1 VSRRGGSRLVGRGSA
16 PSRPSAPDW
25 IRWGVDPAW
34 SRIVP
39 VHGHDGVTRDW
50 HVLERPA
57 SPDVAPLGT
66 IVCVHGNPTWSYLW
80 RSFLHRFPAGYRVIA
95 VDQLGMGY
103 SERTE
108 PRRYATRVRDLA
120 DLVDTLVGDAEVIV
134 AGQDWGGAMV
144 MGWAV
149 ANRARVRGLIL
160 CNTGIAIPA
169 GTRGPAVI
177 RLASKMTGFI
187 GHRTRI
193 FVDGTV
199 ALGRDRISS
208 TAREA
213 YRAPYRDA
221 RYREA
226 IGEFVADA
234 PFGPSHPSA
243 TAIAEVAAAV
253 SSLTC
258 PVLLAFGSHDPVF
271 GDRFA
276 DDLFGRM
283 PHADR
288 HRFSQAGHLVIE
300 EADVASVAE
309 RWLHDRFES
318 APQVIS
324 LREAPSPAA
333 AFRPVWAALAERADD
348 TDERADDTTRADDTA
363 HADDIAY
370 ADGATGTEISF
381 SDLRRKV
388 DRIAT
393 GLAARGLKP
402 GDRVA
407 VLVPPSIDLLTTVYA
422 VWRAGGITVIADRG
436 LGLGGLGRAV
446 RSARVSWII
455 GTRQSI
461 AAARTLRWA
470 GGAKAI
476 DVREY
481 AKRERDGA
489 LPDAPLGDHDAAIL
503 FTSGATGP
511 AKGVRYTHGALAAQR
526 DALAITYGITPTD
539 RLVAAFAPFALFGP
553 ALGIASATP
562 DCDVTKPGQLTAA
575 TLFEACNKLN
585 ATMAFASPAA
595 LANVLATNAGVAPL
609 TSLRVVMSAGAPVP
623 AETLTALQ
631 PLAPNA
637 TFHTPYG
644 MTEALPVCDID
655 LTEIVRAE
663 ERIGRRGVCVGQAV
677 HGAEIMIAPLSFDS
691 AAPITAVPVE
701 EMGEIMVRAPWLSA
715 GYNGLWLT
723 ETNARPTDAH
733 GRIWHR
739 SGDVGHI
746 DDQGRLWV
754 EGRSV
759 HVISTANGVQTP
771 VPLER
776 QVEATLDRT
785 RVAAV
790 GVGPVGVQ
798 VVVIVVENRDGDDG
812 LADATLARKVRVA
825 VAPQLIAA
833 VLQRKALP
841 VDIRHNAKID
851 RTAVAAWA
859 GDVLAGGG
867 T

>member
-1 VSRRGGSRLVGRGSA
+1 VSRRGGGRLVGRGSA
-16 PSRPSAPDW
+16 PSRPSAQDW
-25 IRWGVDPAW
+25 TRWGVEPAW
-34 SRIVP
+34 SRV
-39 VHGHDGVTRDW
+39 VAVAGHDGVTRDW
-50 HVLERPA
+50 HVLDRPA
-57 SPDVAPLGT
+57 APDARSLGT
-66 IVCVHGNPTWSYLW
+66 VICVHGNPTWSYLW
-80 RSFLHRFPAGYRVIA
+80 RSFLHRFAPGYRVIA

-108 PRRYATRVRDLA
+108 PRTYATRVRDLA
-120 DLVDTLVGDAEVIV
+120 DVIDTLVGAGDVIV

-149 ANRARVRGLIL
+149 AHTDRLRGLIL

-177 RLASKMTGFI
+177 RFASKMTGFI

-199 ALGRDRISS
+199 ALGRDRISA
-208 TAREA
+208 TARDA
-213 YRAPYRDA
+213 YRAPYRSA
-221 RYREA
+221 KYRQA

-234 PFGPSHPSA
+234 PFGPRHPSA
-243 TAIAEVAAAV
+243 AALAAV
-253 SSLTC
+253 ATSLASLTC

-271 GDRFA
+271 SDRFA
-276 DDLFGRM
+276 DDLFERM

-309 RWLHDRFES
+309 RWLHDRFETEPI
-318 APQVIS
+318 APVVEDS
-324 LREAPSPAA
+324 TSW
-333 AFRPVWAALAERADD
+333 FRPVWAALADRADS
-348 TDERADDTTRADDTA
+348 TDGR
-363 HADDIAY
+363 ADDIAY
-370 ADGATGTEISF
+370 ADGTAGTSITF
-381 SDLRRKV
+381 CDLRRRV
-388 DRIAT
+388 NRLAT

-407 VLVPPSIDLLTTVYA
+407 VLVPPSVDLVATVYA
-422 VWRAGGITVIADRG
+422 VWRAGGVTVIADRG

-446 RSARVSWII
+446 RSARVGWAI
-455 GTRQSI
+455 GTRQSL

-470 GGAKAI
+470 VGSTTV
-476 DVREY
+476 DV
-481 AKRERDGA
+481 ADFTTLERDGA
-489 LPDAPLGDHDAAIL
+489 LPEAPLPTHDAAIL

-526 DALAITYGITPTD
+526 DALAATYGITSDD
-539 RLVAAFAPFALFGP
+539 RLVAAFAPFALYGP
-553 ALGIASATP
+553 ALGITSGTP

-575 TLFEACNKLN
+575 TFAAACRKLD

-609 TSLRVVMSAGAPVP
+609 PALRVVMSAGAPVP

-644 MTEALPVCDID
+644 MTEALPVCDIA
-655 LTEIVRAE
+655 LREIVRAE
-663 ERIGRRGVCVGQAV
+663 TGSDRRGVCVGHPV
-677 HGAEIMIAPLSFDS
+677 PGAEVIIAPLGFDS
-691 AAPITAVPVE
+691 ATAISSVPVS

-723 ETNARPTDAH
+723 QTHARPTDFA
-733 GRIWHR
+733 GRVWHR
-739 SGDVGHI
+739 SGDVGHL
-746 DDQGRLWV
+746 DDEGRLWV

-759 HVISTANGVQTP
+759 HVISTVSGAQTP

-776 QVEATLDRT
+776 SLEASLGLA

-790 GVGPVGVQ
+790 GVGPAGVQ
-798 VVVIVVENRDGDDG
+798 VVVVVVEQPNRADG
-812 LADATLARKVRVA
+812 LADAELARRVRGV
-825 VAPQLIAA
+825 VAPLPIAA

-841 VDIRHNAKID
+841 VDIRHNSKID
-851 RTAVAAWA
+851 RTALAAWA
-859 GDVLAGGG
+859 DDVLAGRGS
-867 T
+867 